1 DWVCKEDGSHI
12 LTVACGSKIML
23 YTPLSTD
30 LAQANVKAMK
40 ESMSN
45 YRPVLRKASSLAQP
59 MFVDDFKWMTLR
71 KIELETADGLPALP
85 MQISWVRD
93 GILVVGM
100 DSEMHVYTQ
109 WKPQNSE
116 PKVDV
121 DDLDCRVPKEVDFRT
136 LTQENQRKLAAVP
149 TLGRISS
156 VNLQILDRKRAN
168 KEANLDYMP
177 DYGLFE
183 ASRIACPVLPQYH
196 PKQLMELLNSG
207 KIRWVKAILCHLVN
221 CIGGNQE
228 TPEEIHNWAR
238 ARTLSVSYP
247 TGSPEHRASLGDI
260 TLDYD
265 EITNIAPLPL
275 WTLLA
280 ADKEKPV
287 IQEEKKD
294 YNELFDHNIA
304 MEESLDTLL
313 EDQDVARL
321 ERRPSERNIGLT
333 HFTPKQ
339 GRILSRLLTHMHLPG
354 LSSLDQMHLLA

>member
-1 DWVCKEDGSHI
+1 
-12 LTVACGSKIML
+12 
-23 YTPLSTD
+23 
-30 LAQANVKAMK
+30 MK
-40 ESMSN
+40 ESINN
-45 YRPVLRKASSLAQP
+45 YRPILRKASSLAQP

-71 KIELETADGLPALP
+71 KIELQTADGLPALP

-109 WKPQNSE
+109 WKPQNTDQRMDMDE
-116 PKVDV
+116 VD
-121 DDLDCRVPKEVDFRT
+121 CKPGREVDFRT
-136 LTQENQRKLAAVP
+136 LTQENQRKLAAIP

-168 KEANLDYMP
+168 KEPNIDYMP

-207 KIRWVKAILCHLVN
+207 KIRWVKAILCHLVK
-221 CIGGNQE
+221 CIGGNMD
-228 TPEEIHNWAR
+228 TPEEVQSWAR

-247 TGSPEHRASLGDI
+247 TGSPEHRQSIGDI
-260 TLDYD
+260 ALDYD
-265 EITNIAPLPL
+265 EIQNIAPLPL

-280 ADKEKPV
+280 ADRERPV

-294 YNELFDHNIA
+294 YNELFDNNV

-313 EDQDVARL
+313 EEQEISKL
-321 ERRPSERNIGLT
+321 ERRPSEKNVGLT
-333 HFTPKQ
+333 HFTPKE
-339 GRILSRLLTHMHLPG
+339 GRPYHA
-354 LSSLDQMHLLA
+354 SLRICIYLVFRV